1 LVLKNLNEHSE
12 LNNSLLLRGLND
24 EDLEQRKNNNVTS
37 YLLKTSLDF
46 GVWTLRFEVT
56 SLKG

>member
-1 LVLKNLNEHSE
+1 
-12 LNNSLLLRGLND
+12 LNNSLPLRGLND
-24 EDLEQRKNNNVTS
+24 EDLEQRKSNKVTS
-37 YLLKTSLDF
+37 YLLVTSLDF

>member
-1 LVLKNLNEHSE
+1 

-24 EDLEQRKNNNVTS
+24 EDLEPQKKEKVIS
-37 YLLKTSLDF
+37 YCLVTSLDF
-46 GVWTLRFEVT
+46 GIWTLRFEVT